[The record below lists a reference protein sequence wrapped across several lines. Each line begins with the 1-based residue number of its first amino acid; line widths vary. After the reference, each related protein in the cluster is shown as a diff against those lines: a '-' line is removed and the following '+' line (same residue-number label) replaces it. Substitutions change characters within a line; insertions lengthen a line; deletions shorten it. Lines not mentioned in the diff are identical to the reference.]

1 MIDEKAKKA
10 RGRIA
15 ALRKLSRFLNTENMQ
30 LMYTAFIRPILE
42 YGRLLYCSASKTH
55 LRKLDRVQA
64 AAELLG
70 KFQVE
75 SLAARRDGAIL
86 NYSLKLLSDKVHP
99 LLKRFRPTFTM
110 VKGSRT
116 RARGYR
122 VSRVTSSKSLIK
134 YDRSFFGRL
143 PLIWS
148 RVPQKIIEE
157 GISTDWRH
165 ILSRKKQIY
174 SSCISD

>member
-1 MIDEKAKKA
+1 
-10 RGRIA
+10 
-15 ALRKLSRFLNTENMQ
+15 
-30 LMYTAFIRPILE
+30 MYTAFIRPILE

-64 AAELLG
+64 AAEQLG

-75 SLAARRDGAIL
+75 SLAARRDGDIL
-86 NYSLKLLSDKVHP
+86 NYSLKLLSAKVHP
-99 LLKRFRPTFTM
+99 LLKQLTPTFTM
-110 VKGSRT
+110 VKDSHTPAG
-116 RARGYR
+116 GYR

-134 YDRSFFGRL
+134 YERSFFGRL
-143 PLIWS
+143 PSIWS
-148 RVPQKIIEE
+148 RVPTKTEE

-165 ILSRKKQIY
+165 ILSRKKRIY